1 MVFRM
6 DFETG
11 SETLSQVSNTSASS
25 KTSSNAG
32 DAVQIQGG
40 NVIVV
45 TRVRPLNRKEI
56 EMGTQICLTFNPN
69 RKDITLNLTP
79 ENAGAFPNQKFTFDR
94 NFDTNSTQKEVY
106 DIAAKPII
114 DSKFG

>member
-1 MVFRM
+1 M

-11 SETLSQVSNTSASS
+11 SDTQSQVSSNSSSSKSSAS
-25 KTSSNAG
+25 TSNAG
-32 DAVQIQGG
+32 EAVVIQGG

-69 RKDITLNLTP
+69 RRDITLNLTP
-79 ENAGAFPNQKFTFDR
+79 ENAGAFPTQKFTFDR

-114 DSKFG
+114 DSK